1 MGIRNYLI
9 EGVSGTGKTTVAE
22 ELESRGYDVVHGD
35 RVLASI
41 GDPATGKQ
49 LVMLPPKH
57 VAGSPEW
64 KHKHWVWDEDKV
76 RALIADHGNA
86 ITFFCGGSR
95 NLPRFA
101 DLFDAVFILEV
112 DAQTLTRRLEAR
124 PHDEFGGRAEEQEL
138 VLRLHR
144 TKEDTPSDG
153 IVIDSTAP
161 VAEVV
166 DEILAKCR

>member
-9 EGVSGTGKTTVAE
+9 EGISGTGKTTVAE
-22 ELESRGYDVVHGD
+22 ELERRGYDVVHGD

-41 GDPATGKQ
+41 GDPATGK
-49 LVMLPPKH
+49 LFTDFSPKH
-57 VAGSPEW
+57 MADSPEW
-64 KHKHWVWDEDKV
+64 KHKHWIWDEDKV
-76 RALIADHGNA
+76 RSLVADQSNDV
-86 ITFFCGGSR
+86 TFFCGGSR
-95 NLPRFA
+95 NLPRFIH
-101 DLFDAVFILEV
+101 LFDGIFILGI
-112 DAQTLTRRLEAR
+112 DADTLKQRLEGR
-124 PHDEFGGRAEEQEL
+124 PEDEFGGRAEEQEL

-161 VAEVV
+161 VGKVV